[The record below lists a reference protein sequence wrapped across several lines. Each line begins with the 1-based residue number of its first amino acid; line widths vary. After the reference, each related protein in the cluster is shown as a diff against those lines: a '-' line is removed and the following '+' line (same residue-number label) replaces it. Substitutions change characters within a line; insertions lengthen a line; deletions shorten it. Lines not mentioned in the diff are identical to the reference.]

1 MKFLDRGSINRLEKY
16 APLMRELVVRD
27 LKVKYRRSVLGYLW
41 SLLNPL
47 MMMVIMSVV
56 FSYAFKVDIEY
67 FPLYVISG
75 NVLFTF
81 FNDSTNYA
89 MHSIVQNGSLI
100 KKVYIPKYIFP
111 LSNVLSS
118 FVTAMFSLI
127 AVLIVLIF
135 QRVPIH
141 WQILLVPI
149 PIFFEFVFCVGVGL
163 VIGALSV
170 YFRDINHLYG
180 VLTLAWMYCTPIF
193 YPLEALP
200 ERVIAIIKFNPL
212 YNYIQFFRLLV
223 IHSYIPGINTWLA
236 CIVSSVVSLIVG
248 IIVFGK
254 LQRNFILYL

>member
-1 MKFLDRGSINRLEKY
+1 MLIGKISFSNLKKY
-16 APLMRELVVRD
+16 VPLMRELVKRD

-47 MMMVIMSVV
+47 MMMMILSYV
-56 FSYAFKVDIEY
+56 FSHAFKTDIEY

-89 MHSIVQNGSLI
+89 MHSITGNGELI

-118 FVTAMFSLI
+118 FVTALFSLM
-127 AVLIVLIF
+127 AVLVVMIF
-135 QRVPIH
+135 LRVPFH
-141 WQILLVPI
+141 WQVLLVPI

-163 VIGALSV
+163 ILAALSV

-180 VLTLAWMYCTPIF
+180 VLTLAWMYGTPIF
-193 YPLEALP
+193 YPIESLP
-200 ERVIAIIKFNPL
+200 ERVAVLIKFNPL
-212 YNYIQFFRLLV
+212 YNYIQFFRLL
-223 IHSYIPGINTWLA
+223 IMKGYIPGINTWIA
-236 CIVSSVVSLIVG
+236 CAVSSLVSLIIG
-248 IIVFGK
+248 IILFK
-254 LQRNFILYL
+254 KMQRNFILYL